1 MTDMVSVKVNTQTKN
16 KKIMTKEEA
25 KNQWSHVKLE
35 TIFEDMVDLKP
46 ANWSQ
51 TWDQWHA
58 AIAYSRQ
65 WNSEGIY
72 PSEYKGYRDKKVLF
86 GFSCSDAWKAT
97 KDTAIKVWR
106 STVSIAKKAWH
117 WVRNVGKARRHSA
130 ELEKFA
136 LNNPG
141 HFVLA
146 WNPEFRT
153 FDAYVAWCGE
163 ALAIKRV
170 QQALGKQ

>member
-1 MTDMVSVKVNTQTKN
+1 MTVD
-16 KKIMTKEEA
+16 EA
-25 KNQWSHVKLE
+25 RNQWSHVKLE
-35 TIFEDMVDLKP
+35 TIFEDMVSNKP
-46 ANWSQ
+46 EGWSQ

-58 AIAYSRQ
+58 AMNYSRQ

-72 PSEYKGYRDKKVLF
+72 PSEYKGYVDKKVLF
-86 GFSCSDAWKAT
+86 GFSCSDAWNT
-97 KDTAIKVWR
+97 IKDQAIKAWH
-106 STVSIAKKAWH
+106 STVEIAKKAWR
-117 WVRNVGKARRHSA
+117 WACRIGKARRHEF

-146 WNPEFRT
+146 WNPEFRS
-153 FDAYVAWCGE
+153 FDKYVEWCGE

-170 QQALGKQ
+170 QRALGQQ